1 MKRLQYA
8 VCLRFRV
15 KIDSTGVYVSPDA
28 PLSMRISEFLNPKN
42 MIRRKN
48 NMAVRTTEE
57 ILESIKTRVGDS
69 TEDADLE
76 FLEDVTDTLSD
87 LRSRSEDQED
97 WKTKYEENDKQW
109 REKYRDRF
117 FEKKDL
123 DRDPDPDHDPEPEPP
138 KTFEDLFK

>member
-1 MKRLQYA
+1 
-8 VCLRFRV
+8 
-15 KIDSTGVYVSPDA
+15 
-28 PLSMRISEFLNPKN
+28 
-42 MIRRKN
+42 
-48 NMAVRTTEE
+48 MAVRTTDE

-87 LRSRSEDQED
+87 LKSKSEGQED
-97 WKTKYEENDKQW
+97 WKAKYEENDKQW

-117 FEKKDL
+117 FEKKEVQEEKKE
-123 DRDPDPDHDPEPEPP
+123 EPETP

>member
-1 MKRLQYA
+1 
-8 VCLRFRV
+8 
-15 KIDSTGVYVSPDA
+15 
-28 PLSMRISEFLNPKN
+28 
-42 MIRRKN
+42 
-48 NMAVRTTEE
+48 MAVRTTEE

-69 TEDADLE
+69 TEDADLK

-87 LRSRSEDQED
+87 LRSKTEGLED

-117 FEKKDL
+117 FEKKEEQEDEKEV
-123 DRDPDPDHDPEPEPP
+123 PEAP

>member
-1 MKRLQYA
+1 
-8 VCLRFRV
+8 
-15 KIDSTGVYVSPDA
+15 
-28 PLSMRISEFLNPKN
+28 
-42 MIRRKN
+42 
-48 NMAVRTTEE
+48 MAVRTTDE

-87 LRSRSEDQED
+87 LKNKSKGQED

-117 FEKKDL
+117 SRKKKN
-123 DRDPDPDHDPEPEPP
+123 R
-138 KTFEDLFK
+138 KR

>member
-1 MKRLQYA
+1 
-8 VCLRFRV
+8 
-15 KIDSTGVYVSPDA
+15 
-28 PLSMRISEFLNPKN
+28 
-42 MIRRKN
+42 
-48 NMAVRTTEE
+48 MAVRTTDE

-87 LRSRSEDQED
+87 LREKTQGQED

-117 FEKKDL
+117 FEKKEEQEQEKE
-123 DRDPDPDHDPEPEPP
+123 EPETP

>member
-1 MKRLQYA
+1 
-8 VCLRFRV
+8 
-15 KIDSTGVYVSPDA
+15 
-28 PLSMRISEFLNPKN
+28 
-42 MIRRKN
+42 
-48 NMAVRTTEE
+48 MAVRTTDE

-87 LRSRSEDQED
+87 LRTKSEVQED

-117 FEKKDL
+117 FEKKEVQGEKKG
-123 DRDPDPDHDPEPEPP
+123 EPETP

>member
-1 MKRLQYA
+1 
-8 VCLRFRV
+8 
-15 KIDSTGVYVSPDA
+15 
-28 PLSMRISEFLNPKN
+28 
-42 MIRRKN
+42 MIMIGRKN

-57 ILESIKTRVGDS
+57 ILESIKSRVGDS

-87 LRSRSEDQED
+87 LKSKSEGQED
-97 WKTKYEENDKQW
+97 WKTKYEENDKKW

-117 FEKKDL
+117 FDKK
-123 DRDPDPDHDPEPEPP
+123 DPDPDPDPDPEPEPP

>member
-1 MKRLQYA
+1 
-8 VCLRFRV
+8 
-15 KIDSTGVYVSPDA
+15 
-28 PLSMRISEFLNPKN
+28 
-42 MIRRKN
+42 
-48 NMAVRTTEE
+48 MAVRTTDE

-87 LRSRSEDQED
+87 LINKSEGQED

-117 FEKKDL
+117 FEKKEEQEEIKEK
-123 DRDPDPDHDPEPEPP
+123 PEAP

>member
-1 MKRLQYA
+1 M
-8 VCLRFRV
+8 
-15 KIDSTGVYVSPDA
+15 
-28 PLSMRISEFLNPKN
+28 
-42 MIRRKN
+42 RRKN

-69 TEDADLE
+69 TGDADLE

-87 LRSRSEDQED
+87 LKSKSEGQED

-117 FEKKDL
+117 FEKKD
-123 DRDPDPDHDPEPEPP
+123 PDIDQEPEPEPESP

>member
-1 MKRLQYA
+1 M
-8 VCLRFRV
+8 
-15 KIDSTGVYVSPDA
+15 
-28 PLSMRISEFLNPKN
+28 
-42 MIRRKN
+42 RRKN

-87 LRSRSEDQED
+87 LKSKSEGQED

-117 FEKKDL
+117 FEKKDPDL
-123 DRDPDPDHDPEPEPP
+123 DQEQEPEPESP

>member
-1 MKRLQYA
+1 
-8 VCLRFRV
+8 
-15 KIDSTGVYVSPDA
+15 
-28 PLSMRISEFLNPKN
+28 
-42 MIRRKN
+42 
-48 NMAVRTTEE
+48 MAVRTTEE

-87 LRSRSEDQED
+87 LIEKTQGQED

-117 FEKKDL
+117 FEKKEEQEEENE
-123 DRDPDPDHDPEPEPP
+123 EPETP

>member
-1 MKRLQYA
+1 
-8 VCLRFRV
+8 
-15 KIDSTGVYVSPDA
+15 
-28 PLSMRISEFLNPKN
+28 
-42 MIRRKN
+42 
-48 NMAVRTTEE
+48 MAVRTTEE

-69 TEDADLE
+69 TENADLE

-87 LRSRSEDQED
+87 LREKTQGQED

-117 FEKKDL
+117 FEKKEEQEEEKE
-123 DRDPDPDHDPEPEPP
+123 EPETP

>member
-1 MKRLQYA
+1 
-8 VCLRFRV
+8 
-15 KIDSTGVYVSPDA
+15 
-28 PLSMRISEFLNPKN
+28 
-42 MIRRKN
+42 
-48 NMAVRTTEE
+48 MAVRTTDE

-76 FLEDVTDTLSD
+76 FLEDVADTLSD
-87 LRSRSEDQED
+87 LKSKTEGQED

-117 FEKKDL
+117 FEKKEEQEEKKE
-123 DRDPDPDHDPEPEPP
+123 EPETP

>member
-1 MKRLQYA
+1 
-8 VCLRFRV
+8 
-15 KIDSTGVYVSPDA
+15 
-28 PLSMRISEFLNPKN
+28 
-42 MIRRKN
+42 
-48 NMAVRTTEE
+48 MAVRTTEE

-87 LRSRSEDQED
+87 LKNKTESQED
-97 WKTKYEENDKQW
+97 WKTKYEENDKRW

-117 FEKKDL
+117 FEKKEEIEEEKD
-123 DRDPDPDHDPEPEPP
+123 EPETP

>member
-1 MKRLQYA
+1 
-8 VCLRFRV
+8 
-15 KIDSTGVYVSPDA
+15 
-28 PLSMRISEFLNPKN
+28 
-42 MIRRKN
+42 
-48 NMAVRTTEE
+48 MAVRTTDE

-69 TEDADLE
+69 TEDADIE

-87 LRSRSEDQED
+87 LKSKTEGQED

-117 FEKKDL
+117 FEKKEEKKE
-123 DRDPDPDHDPEPEPP
+123 DPEAP

>member
-1 MKRLQYA
+1 
-8 VCLRFRV
+8 
-15 KIDSTGVYVSPDA
+15 
-28 PLSMRISEFLNPKN
+28 
-42 MIRRKN
+42 
-48 NMAVRTTEE
+48 MAVRTTEE

-87 LRSRSEDQED
+87 LKRKSEGQED

-117 FEKKDL
+117 FEKKD
-123 DRDPDPDHDPEPEPP
+123 PDPDQDPEPEQEAP
-138 KTFEDLFK
+138 KSFEDLFK